1 MRRTQVAIVGA
12 GPSGLLLA
20 QLLDRSGIES
30 IVVERRSREHVAGRV
45 RAGVLEPGTV
55 ELLEEAG
62 IGERMRRERLV
73 HRGFRLAFDGGV
85 VRVDLDRHAGSSV
98 SIYGQTEIT
107 RDLIEARA
115 AAGAEVR
122 FDAADVSIGGLGDA
136 PRVSFRRH
144 GRTEEIACDFV
155 AGCDGYHGVCRR
167 SVPAGA
173 LHTFERLYPFGWLG
187 VLADVPPAAE
197 ELIYASHERGFALCS
212 MRSESRSRYY
222 LQCGAAERAE
232 EWSDARFWEELRLRL
247 PAEVARNLS
256 VGPSVEK
263 SMAPLRSFVAEPMRL
278 GRLFLAGDAA
288 HIVPPAGAKGL
299 NLAAADVRVLHRAL
313 TEHYRTGRSD
323 LIERYSETCLARVW
337 KAVRFSWWF
346 TAITHV
352 LDDDEFSRR
361 IQLAELRYLA
371 ESTAALSSLAENYV
385 GLPFA
390 AA

>member
-1 MRRTQVAIVGA
+1 
-12 GPSGLLLA
+12 
-20 QLLDRSGIES
+20 
-30 IVVERRSREHVAGRV
+30 
-45 RAGVLEPGTV
+45 
-55 ELLEEAG
+55 
-62 IGERMRRERLV
+62 
-73 HRGFRLAFDGGV
+73 
-85 VRVDLDRHAGSSV
+85 
-98 SIYGQTEIT
+98 
-107 RDLIEARA
+107 
-115 AAGAEVR
+115 
-122 FDAADVSIGGLGDA
+122 
-136 PRVSFRRH
+136 
-144 GRTEEIACDFV
+144 
-155 AGCDGYHGVCRR
+155 
-167 SVPAGA
+167 
-173 LHTFERLYPFGWLG
+173 
-187 VLADVPPAAE
+187 
-197 ELIYASHERGFALCS
+197 